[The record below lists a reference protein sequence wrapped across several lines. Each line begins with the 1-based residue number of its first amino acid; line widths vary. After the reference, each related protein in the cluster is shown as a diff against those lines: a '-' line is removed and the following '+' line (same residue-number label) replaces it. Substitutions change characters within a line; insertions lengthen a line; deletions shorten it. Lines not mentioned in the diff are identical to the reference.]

1 MTTLPISLNS
11 LLILLGIF
19 ILFAMSIV
27 LIIFEEFTA
36 FTDYTQQ
43 WIEFN
48 FFIYYWDKLTITRVY
63 LSFIFIYG
71 AVIIACA
78 SLQIYGLRKKN
89 LNFLH
94 LAPLVLIGIAI
105 ITVLGAICWL
115 IVTAVNY
122 NEGFLATGGFIFERM
137 RFKGNVWKDLVYR
150 EESFRV
156 VTENRVPDKAHIIK
170 IWVHQRER
178 DFACCGWN
186 SYEDYKIGNYTNL
199 PESCCSRGHRVYGC
213 ADDFQT
219 INRESIVNTRGCRH
233 VMYSWYR
240 SGFAENIV
248 MSVIGI
254 LIGAYE
260 FYLYSVNRKEYF
272 KLLDELDDM
281 RKPMMNTTMSMST
294 IHSKNGSCAGG
305 NVQGIGCSSNL
316 GQGHSINFGPKPVYQ
331 PRLSEEPHTP
341 SITGSQ
347 SGLITNRPH
356 YSNPLQNVQNM
367 SGRFN
372 APKRFSSNQNTNQNN
387 EFENQPQYEEGPQ
400 YEGVIFNNDAG
411 NYDQYDQ

>member
-1 MTTLPISLNS
+1 M
-11 LLILLGIF
+11 
-19 ILFAMSIV
+19 
-27 LIIFEEFTA
+27 
-36 FTDYTQQ
+36 
-43 WIEFN
+43 
-48 FFIYYWDKLTITRVY
+48 
-63 LSFIFIYG
+63 
-71 AVIIACA
+71 
-78 SLQIYGLRKKN
+78 
-89 LNFLH
+89 
-94 LAPLVLIGIAI
+94 
-105 ITVLGAICWL
+105 
-115 IVTAVNY
+115 
-122 NEGFLATGGFIFERM
+122 
-137 RFKGNVWKDLVYR
+137 
-150 EESFRV
+150 
-156 VTENRVPDKAHIIK
+156 
-170 IWVHQRER
+170 
-178 DFACCGWN
+178 
-186 SYEDYKIGNYTNL
+186 
-199 PESCCSRGHRVYGC
+199 
-213 ADDFQT
+213 
-219 INRESIVNTRGCRH
+219 NTRGCRH

-248 MSVIGI
+248 MSIIGI

-347 SGLITNRPH
+347 SGLLPSNRAQ

-372 APKRFSSNQNTNQNN
+372 APKRFQSNQNTGNN
-387 EFENQPQYEEGPQ
+387 GEFENQPQYEGSFNDNGPQ
-400 YEGVIFNNDAG
+400 YEGVMFNNDAA
-411 NYDQYDQ
+411 YDEYEQ